1 MPRKKIEPAPMD
13 AEPIQDTPA
22 ETIPQPAEEPKRST
36 RTRDSDLLTISDQE
50 RGITPEDSEDVKWN
64 YIAGAARRHQILTGI
79 VSGVENTD
87 NGSTVCVVDY
97 EGIRILIP
105 VKEMF
110 VEELPETGEIP
121 RSFRMRLGR
130 ILGGTVD
137 FMLAGVDMKNRIA
150 VASRRNAMLQR
161 QAKYYA
167 TGRIKEGI
175 RVACRVTGVG
185 NGYINVEAIGVDA
198 EINAGQLSWE
208 WFADAVDLYSTGDLV
223 VAKVLKVEKNEQTGH
238 YSVGLSVK
246 AATENP
252 DLPALRKLVPRSN
265 YYGVVTGVRDKLIF
279 VRLQAGA
286 NAKTMTYHSKEIP
299 SKLDTVSFQVRSIN
313 EEAGMAF
320 GVVTR
325 IIKRH
330 ARLR

>member
-1 MPRKKIEPAPMD
+1 MPRKKIDPAPLD
-13 AEPIQDTPA
+13 TEPVQEATAEVQ
-22 ETIPQPAEEPKRST
+22 PQPVSDPQRSP
-36 RTRDSDLLTISDQE
+36 RARDADLLTISDQE

-64 YIAGAARRHQILTGI
+64 YIAGAARRRQILTGI
-79 VSGVENTD
+79 ISGVENTE

-105 VKEMF
+105 LKEMF
-110 VEELPETGEIP
+110 VEELPENGEIP
-121 RSFRMRLGR
+121 RSIRMRLGR

-137 FMLAGVDMKNRIA
+137 FMLGGVDMKNRIA

-161 QAKYYA
+161 QARYYD
-167 TGRIKEGI
+167 TGRVKEGT

-208 WFADAVDLYSTGDLV
+208 WFADAVDLYSTGDLI
-223 VAKVLKVEKNEQTGH
+223 VAKVLKIDKDEKTGY
-238 YSVGLSVK
+238 YSVSLSVK
-246 AATENP
+246 AATDNP
-252 DLPALRKLVPRSN
+252 DLPTLRKLVPRSN
-265 YYGVVTGVRDKLIF
+265 YYGVVTGVRGKLIF

-299 SKLDTVSFQVRSIN
+299 SKLDTVSFQVRSID
-313 EEAGMAF
+313 EDAGMAF